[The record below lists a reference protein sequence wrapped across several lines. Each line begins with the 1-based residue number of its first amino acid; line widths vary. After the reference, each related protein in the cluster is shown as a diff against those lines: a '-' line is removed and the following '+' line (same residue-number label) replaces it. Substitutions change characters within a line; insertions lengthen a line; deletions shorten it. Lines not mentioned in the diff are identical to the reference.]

1 MEEED
6 VPLSERFKK
15 LSKKLSSRS
24 DDDDRAVFFGPAS
37 GGILV
42 PLQPVTPFGWPS
54 VTLLLLWMRPHMLPA
69 CLISAVYYL
78 LASARA
84 AGGAPTTRIDRAG

>member
-24 DDDDRAVFFGPAS
+24 DDDDRAVCFGPAS

-54 VTLLLLWMRPHMLPA
+54 VTLLLWMRPRMLPA

-84 AGGAPTTRIDRAG
+84 AGGAPATRIDRAG

>member
-24 DDDDRAVFFGPAS
+24 DDDDRAVCFGPAS

-54 VTLLLLWMRPHMLPA
+54 VTLLLLWMRLRMFMLLLPA

-78 LASARA
+78 FILPLSVVIFPRS
-84 AGGAPTTRIDRAG
+84 